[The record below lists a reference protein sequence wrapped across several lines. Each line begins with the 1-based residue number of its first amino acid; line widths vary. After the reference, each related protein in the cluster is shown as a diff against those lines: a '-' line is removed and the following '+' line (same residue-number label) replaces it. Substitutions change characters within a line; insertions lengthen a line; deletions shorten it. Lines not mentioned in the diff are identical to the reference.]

1 MMPARTMLRMIAANT
16 LRSPKHFALSA
27 FGIVMGISAF
37 VFFLGLSTGVQAVIL
52 GKIFPLEQVEVV
64 APRASLLGK
73 DVSKRLDDS
82 IVETIRKRPE
92 VKEALPRMT
101 LNFPAYGKG
110 SFEGQDLRFEVGGFA
125 DGIAETF
132 VHDEARVA
140 ELFRDWELA
149 DKDKPKIACVPAP
162 PDPEDDD
169 YLPLTPPPVPAPPPA
184 AIPDPA
190 AAPAGAAPAAG
201 AAAPAAGAAAVPA
214 AGSVGGATASATGAA
229 PVAPTTPTGRPKRPG
244 YRNPCPQP
252 EVHYCDEA
260 TRTCK
265 RRVPVVVSPTLL
277 ELYNGQFAKSHG
289 LPIIDTD
296 LAAFIVARGGLGR
309 MRFVIGLGSTIVAG
323 SNADIDKSKRRRV
336 EAQLIG
342 ISAKA
347 MPIGMTMPIEYIRRW
362 NQEFL
367 GDEAAQT
374 YSSIVVTLK
383 GKGELAVFSQWLQD
397 DLGLR
402 LEDSLGER
410 FATAIFLVT
419 TLFVLISFVIIT
431 ISAINIAHN
440 FFMQVSER
448 RRELGILRAVGAT
461 RGDVRLII
469 LGEAALIG
477 LIGGVIGIGLAVGA
491 GTLVDWASSAYLPRF
506 PFKPETYFAFEPWI
520 WLSGLGF
527 STFFCILG
535 GFLPARRAALME
547 PAQALA
553 AN

>member
-1 MMPARTMLRMIAANT
+1 MMPPRTMLRMIAANT

-110 SFEGQDLRFEVGGFA
+110 SFEGQELRFEVGGFA

-140 ELFRDWELA
+140 ELFRDWEIA
-149 DKDKPKIACVPAP
+149 DKDKPKVACVPAP

-169 YLPLTPPPVPAPPPA
+169 YLPLTPPPPPAPP
-184 AIPDPA
+184 
-190 AAPAGAAPAAG
+190 AAPAVAPTAPATTPAAPAAPASG
-201 AAAPAAGAAAVPA
+201 AM
-214 AGSVGGATASATGAA
+214 GGATASATGAA
-229 PVAPTTPTGRPKRPG
+229 PVSPTGPAGRPRRPG
-244 YRNPCPQP
+244 YKNMCPQP
-252 EVHYCDEA
+252 ELHYCDEA

-309 MRFVIGLGSTIVAG
+309 MRFTIGLGSTIVAG

-477 LIGGVIGIGLAVGA
+477 VIGGVIGIGLAVGA
-491 GTLVDWASSAYLPRF
+491 GALVDFASATYLPRF

>member
-1 MMPARTMLRMIAANT
+1 MMPARTMLRMITSNT

-27 FGIVMGISAF
+27 FGIVMGIAAF

-52 GKIFPLEQVEVV
+52 GKIFPLEQVQVV

-73 DVSKRLDDS
+73 DVSKKLDDS
-82 IVETIRKRPE
+82 IVEIIRKRPE
-92 VKEALPRMT
+92 VEQALPRMN

-110 SFEGQDLRFEVGGFA
+110 SFEGQELRFEVGGFA
-125 DGIAETF
+125 DGIDETF
-132 VHDEARVA
+132 VHDEPRVA
-140 ELFRDWELA
+140 ALFKDWELA
-149 DKDKPKIACVPAP
+149 EKDAPKTACVPAP

-169 YLPLTPPPVPAPPPA
+169 YLPITPAPPA
-184 AIPDPA
+184 PA
-190 AAPAGAAPAAG
+190 AAPAGAAPAAP
-201 AAAPAAGAAAVPA
+201 AAAGAPGAAPLA
-214 AGSVGGATASATGAA
+214 GATASGTATASPVPAAA
-229 PVAPTTPTGRPKRPG
+229 PISRKRTGYK
-244 YRNPCPQP
+244 NPCPKP
-252 EVHYCDEA
+252 EEYYCDEG

-265 RRVPVVVSPTLL
+265 HRVPVVVSPTLL

-309 MRFVIGLGSTIVAG
+309 MRFTIGLGSTIVAG
-323 SNADIDKSKRRRV
+323 SNADIDRSKRRRV
-336 EAQLIG
+336 EGQLIG
-342 ISAKA
+342 ISAKS

-362 NQEFL
+362 NREFL
-367 GDEAAQT
+367 GEEAAQT

-383 GKGELAVFSQWLQD
+383 GKGQLAVFSQWLQD

-461 RGDVRLII
+461 RTDVRLII

-477 LIGGVIGIGLAVGA
+477 IIGGAIGIALAVGA
-491 GTLVDWASSAYLPRF
+491 GTLVDWASAHYLPRF

>member
-1 MMPARTMLRMIAANT
+1 MMPARSMVRMIVSNT

-27 FGIVMGISAF
+27 FGIVMGIAAF

-52 GKIFPLEQVEVV
+52 GKIFPLEQVQVV

-73 DVSKRLDDS
+73 DVSKKLDDS

-92 VKEALPRMT
+92 VSEALPRMN

-125 DGIAETF
+125 NGISETF
-132 VHDEARVA
+132 VHDEPRVA
-140 ELFRDWELA
+140 ALFKDWEVA
-149 DKDKPKIACVPAP
+149 DKDKPPVQCTPAP

-169 YLPLTPPPVPAPPPA
+169 YLPLTPAP
-184 AIPDPA
+184 
-190 AAPAGAAPAAG
+190 
-201 AAAPAAGAAAVPA
+201 
-214 AGSVGGATASATGAA
+214 
-229 PVAPTTPTGRPKRPG
+229 APTTPAPSGASPSPTAAAPTAAPASAPASAPGAAQAVTTARPKRAAYNNTCP
-244 YRNPCPQP
+244 NPQ
-252 EVHYCDEA
+252 EYYCDEA
-260 TRTCK
+260 TATCK
-265 RRVPVVVSPTLL
+265 HRVPVVVSPTLL
-277 ELYNGQFAKSHG
+277 ELYNGQFAKSHR

-309 MRFVIGLGSTIVAG
+309 MRFTIGLGSTIVAG
-323 SNADIDKSKRRRV
+323 SNADIDRSKRRRV
-336 EAQLIG
+336 EGQLIG

-362 NQEFL
+362 NREFL
-367 GDEAAQT
+367 GEEAAQT
-374 YSSIVVTLK
+374 YSSIIVTLK
-383 GKGELAVFSQWLQD
+383 SKEDLAVFSQWLQD
-397 DLGLR
+397 DLGPR

-461 RGDVRLII
+461 RSDVRLII
-469 LGEAALIG
+469 LGEAAFIG
-477 LIGGVIGIGLAVGA
+477 VIGGVIGISLALGA
-491 GTLVDWASSAYLPRF
+491 GALVDWASSAYLPRF
-506 PFKPETYFAFEPWI
+506 PFKPDTYFAFKTWI

-547 PAQALA
+547 PAVALA
-553 AN
+553 QN

>member
-27 FGIVMGISAF
+27 FGIVMGIAAF

-52 GKIFPLEQVEVV
+52 GKIFPLEQVQVV

-92 VKEALPRMT
+92 VKEALPRMN
-101 LNFPAYGKG
+101 LNFPAFGKG
-110 SFEGQDLRFEVGGFA
+110 SFEGQELRFEVGGFA
-125 DGIAETF
+125 DGIADSF
-132 VHDEARVA
+132 VHDEPRVA
-140 ELFRDWELA
+140 TLFKDWELA
-149 DKDKPKIACVPAP
+149 EKDLPKVQCVPQP
-162 PDPEDDD
+162 PDPDDED
-169 YLPLTPPPVPAPPPA
+169 YVAPPPPVTPPPVAPTSATATPPA
-184 AIPDPA
+184 TTP
-190 AAPAGAAPAAG
+190 PAAG
-201 AAAPAAGAAAVPA
+201 A
-214 AGSVGGATASATGAA
+214 TA
-229 PVAPTTPTGRPKRPG
+229 VAPRKRSGYKNTCPK
-244 YRNPCPQP
+244 P
-252 EVHYCDEA
+252 EEYYCDES
-260 TRTCK
+260 TRTCTH
-265 RRVPVVVSPTLL
+265 RVPVVVSPTLL

-289 LPIIDTD
+289 LPIIDSD

-309 MRFVIGLGSTIVAG
+309 MRFTIGLGSTIVAG
-323 SNADIDKSKRRRV
+323 SNADIDRTKRRRV
-336 EAQLIG
+336 EGQLIG
-342 ISAKA
+342 ISAKS

-362 NQEFL
+362 NREFL
-367 GDEAAQT
+367 GEEAANT

-383 GKGELAVFSQWLQD
+383 SKADLAVFSQWLQD

-461 RGDVRLII
+461 RTDVRLII

-477 LIGGVIGIGLAVGA
+477 VIGGAIGIGLAVGSGA
-491 GTLVDWASSAYLPRF
+491 LVDWASSAYLPRF
-506 PFKPETYFAFEPWI
+506 PFKPETYFAFAPWI

-547 PAQALA
+547 PAAALA
-553 AN
+553 QT

>member
-1 MMPARTMLRMIAANT
+1 MMPARSMVRMIVSNT

-27 FGIVMGISAF
+27 FGIVMGIAAF

-52 GKIFPLEQVEVV
+52 GKIFPLEQVQVV

-73 DVSKRLDDS
+73 DVSKKLDDS

-92 VKEALPRMT
+92 VAEALPRMN

-125 DGIAETF
+125 DGIADSF
-132 VHDEARVA
+132 VHDEPRVA
-140 ELFRDWELA
+140 ALFKDWEVA
-149 DKDKPKIACVPAP
+149 DKDKPKVACVPQP
-162 PDPEDDD
+162 PDPDDDD
-169 YLPLTPPPVPAPPPA
+169 YMIPPAPPPAPPPA
-184 AIPDPA
+184 APA
-190 AAPAGAAPAAG
+190 ATPGAAPAAG
-201 AAAPAAGAAAVPA
+201 AAPAGA
-214 AGSVGGATASATGAA
+214 GASSAEA
-229 PVAPTTPTGRPKRPG
+229 PVAPPAGRPKRVG
-244 YRNPCPQP
+244 YKNTCPNPQ
-252 EVHYCDEA
+252 EYYCDEV
-260 TRTCK
+260 TSTCK
-265 RRVPVVVSPTLL
+265 HRVPVVVSPTLL

-309 MRFVIGLGSTIVAG
+309 MRFTIGLGSTIVAG
-323 SNADIDKSKRRRV
+323 SNAEIDRSKRYRV
-336 EAQLIG
+336 EGQLIG

-362 NQEFL
+362 NREFL
-367 GDEAAQT
+367 GEEAART
-374 YSSIVVTLK
+374 YSSIIVTLK
-383 GKGELAVFSQWLQD
+383 SKGDLAVFSQWLQD

-419 TLFVLISFVIIT
+419 SLFVLISFVIIT

-448 RRELGILRAVGAT
+448 RRELGIMRAVGAT
-461 RGDVRLII
+461 RSDVRLII

-477 LIGGVIGIGLAVGA
+477 VIGGAIGIGLAVGA
-491 GTLVDWASSAYLPRF
+491 GTVVDWASSAYLPRF

-547 PAQALA
+547 PAAALSA
-553 AN
+553 T

>member
-27 FGIVMGISAF
+27 FGIVMGIAAF

-52 GKIFPLEQVEVV
+52 GKIFPLEQVQVV

-92 VKEALPRMT
+92 VKEALPRMN

-110 SFEGQDLRFEVGGFA
+110 SFEGQELRFEVGGFA
-125 DGIAETF
+125 DGIADSF
-132 VHDEARVA
+132 VHDEPRVA
-140 ELFRDWELA
+140 ALFKDWELA
-149 DKDKPKIACVPAP
+149 EKDLPKVQCVPQP
-162 PDPEDDD
+162 PDPEDED
-169 YLPLTPPPVPAPPPA
+169 YVAPPPPPVTPA
-184 AIPDPA
+184 PA
-190 AAPAGAAPAAG
+190 AAPPVAPAAVAPAAAPTSATAAPASGTPAAAGAAP
-201 AAAPAAGAAAVPA
+201 V
-214 AGSVGGATASATGAA
+214 
-229 PVAPTTPTGRPKRPG
+229 VAPRKRSGYKNTCPK
-244 YRNPCPQP
+244 P
-252 EVHYCDEA
+252 EEYYCDES
-260 TRTCK
+260 TRTCTH
-265 RRVPVVVSPTLL
+265 RVPVVVSPTLL

-289 LPIIDTD
+289 LPIIDSD

-309 MRFVIGLGSTIVAG
+309 MRFTIGLGSTIVAG
-323 SNADIDKSKRRRV
+323 SNADIDRSKRRRV
-336 EAQLIG
+336 EGQLIG
-342 ISAKA
+342 ISAKS

-362 NQEFL
+362 NREFL
-367 GDEAAQT
+367 GEEAANT

-383 GKGELAVFSQWLQD
+383 SKADLAVFSQWLQD

-461 RGDVRLII
+461 RSDVRLII

-477 LIGGVIGIGLAVGA
+477 VIGGAIGIGLAVGSGA
-491 GTLVDWASSAYLPRF
+491 LVDWASSAYLPRF
-506 PFKPETYFAFEPWI
+506 PFKPETYFAFAPWI

-547 PAQALA
+547 PAAALA
-553 AN
+553 QT

>member
-1 MMPARTMLRMIAANT
+1 MMPTRTMLRMIASNT

-149 DKDKPKIACVPAP
+149 DKDAPKVACVPAP

-169 YLPLTPPPVPAPPPA
+169 YLPLTPSPAPAPPVPDPA
-184 AIPDPA
+184 APA
-190 AAPAGAAPAAG
+190 AAPAASGSVPAGATASAG
-201 AAAPAAGAAAVPA
+201 AAAPA
-214 AGSVGGATASATGAA
+214 
-229 PVAPTTPTGRPKRPG
+229 PVAPAPRKKAG
-244 YRNPCPQP
+244 YRNPCPKP
-252 EVHYCDEA
+252 EVNYCDES
-260 TRTCK
+260 TRTCT

-309 MRFVIGLGSTIVAG
+309 MRFTIGLGSTIVAG
-323 SNADIDKSKRRRV
+323 SNADIDRSKRRRV

-362 NQEFL
+362 NREFL
-367 GDEAAQT
+367 GEEAAQT

-440 FFMQVSER
+440 FFMQVTER

-461 RGDVRLII
+461 RSDVRLII
-469 LGEAALIG
+469 LGEAAMIG
-477 LIGGVIGIGLAVGA
+477 VIGGCIGIGLAVGA
-491 GTLVDWASSAYLPRF
+491 GALVDWASSAYLPRF

>member
-1 MMPARTMLRMIAANT
+1 MMPIRSMLQMIAANT

-27 FGIVMGISAF
+27 FGIVMGIAAF

-52 GKIFPLEQVEVV
+52 GKIFPLEQVQVV

-82 IVETIRKRPE
+82 VVEILRKRPE
-92 VKEALPRMT
+92 VAEALPRMN

-110 SFEGQDLRFEVGGFA
+110 SFEGQELRFEVGGFA
-125 DGIAETF
+125 DGIADSF
-132 VHDEARVA
+132 VGDEPRIAA
-140 ELFRDWELA
+140 LFRDWEA
-149 DKDKPKIACVPAP
+149 VDKDASKIACTPAP

-169 YLPLTPPPVPAPPPA
+169 DLPPPAPTPPAVLPVTPPPASSAV
-184 AIPDPA
+184 
-190 AAPAGAAPAAG
+190 AAP
-201 AAAPAAGAAAVPA
+201 
-214 AGSVGGATASATGAA
+214 TAA
-229 PVAPTTPTGRPKRPG
+229 PVVPKK
-244 YRNPCPQP
+244 YRNPCPKP
-252 EVHYCDEA
+252 EEYYCDES
-260 TRTCK
+260 TRTCTH
-265 RRVPVVVSPTLL
+265 RVPVVVSPTLL

-309 MRFVIGLGSTIVAG
+309 MRFTIGLGSTIVAG
-323 SNADIDKSKRRRV
+323 SNADIDRSKRRRV
-336 EAQLIG
+336 EGQLIG
-342 ISAKA
+342 ISPKA

-362 NQEFL
+362 NREFL
-367 GDEAAQT
+367 GEDAART
-374 YSSIVVTLK
+374 YSSIIVTLK
-383 GKGELAVFSQWLQD
+383 GKSELAVFSQWLRD
-397 DLGLR
+397 ELR
-402 LEDSLGER
+402 LQLEDSLGER

-461 RGDVRLII
+461 RRDVRLII

-477 LIGGVIGIGLAVGA
+477 IIGGLIGIGLAVGA
-491 GTLVDWASSAYLPRF
+491 GALVDWASSAYLPRF
-506 PFKPETYFAFEPWI
+506 PFKPTTYFAFKPWI
-520 WLSGLGF
+520 WGSGLGF

-535 GFLPARRAALME
+535 GFLPARRAAMME
-547 PAQALA
+547 PATALA
-553 AN
+553 QS

>member
-1 MMPARTMLRMIAANT
+1 MMPARSMLRMIVANT

-27 FGIVMGISAF
+27 FGIVMGIAAF
-37 VFFLGLSTGVQAVIL
+37 VFFLGLSTGVRAVIL
-52 GKIFPLEQVEVV
+52 GKIFPLDQVQVV
-64 APRASLLGK
+64 APRASLLLAE
-73 DVSKRLDDS
+73 KRLDDS
-82 IVETIRKRPE
+82 VVEIIRKRPE
-92 VKEALPRMT
+92 VAEALPRMN

-125 DGIAETF
+125 DGIDAGF
-132 VHDEARVA
+132 VGDTSRTA
-140 ELFRDWELA
+140 ELFRDWEMVE
-149 DKDKPKIACVPAP
+149 KDKPKIACEPRPPDPDDDDFFIQPAEPAP
-162 PDPEDDD
+162 PAPAPE
-169 YLPLTPPPVPAPPPA
+169 PASSGTTPP
-184 AIPDPA
+184 
-190 AAPAGAAPAAG
+190 GAPAAG
-201 AAAPAAGAAAVPA
+201 AAPASAPVPA
-214 AGSVGGATASATGAA
+214 K
-229 PVAPTTPTGRPKRPG
+229 PKG
-244 YRNPCPQP
+244 YKNPCPQP
-252 EVHYCDEA
+252 DLYYCDEFKRVC
-260 TRTCK
+260 T

-289 LPIIDTD
+289 LPTINSD
-296 LAAFIVARGGLGR
+296 LAEFIVKRGGLGR
-309 MRFVIGLGSTIVAG
+309 MRFTIGLGSTIVAG
-323 SNADIDKSKRRRV
+323 SNAKIDRTMRRRV

-342 ISAKA
+342 ISPKA
-347 MPIGMTMPIEYIRRW
+347 MPIGMTMPIDYIRRW
-362 NQEFL
+362 NREYL
-367 GDEAAQT
+367 GEEAAGT
-374 YSSIVVTLK
+374 YSSIIVTLK
-383 GKGELAVFSQWLQD
+383 SKDQLAVFSQWLQD

-419 TLFVLISFVIIT
+419 SLFVLISFVIIT

-461 RGDVRLII
+461 RRDVRVLI

-491 GTLVDWASSAYLPRF
+491 GGLVDWASGSYLPRF
-506 PFKPETYFAFEPWI
+506 PFKPTTYFAFEPWI

-535 GFLPARRAALME
+535 GFLPARRAAMLE

-553 AN
+553 QT

>member
-1 MMPARTMLRMIAANT
+1 MN
-16 LRSPKHFALSA
+16 
-27 FGIVMGISAF
+27 
-37 VFFLGLSTGVQAVIL
+37 
-52 GKIFPLEQVEVV
+52 
-64 APRASLLGK
+64 
-73 DVSKRLDDS
+73 
-82 IVETIRKRPE
+82 
-92 VKEALPRMT
+92 

-132 VHDEARVA
+132 VHDGPRVA
-140 ELFRDWELA
+140 ALFRDWEEA
-149 DKDKPKIACVPAP
+149 EKDLPKVACVPAP
-162 PDPEDDD
+162 PDPDDDD
-169 YLPLTPPPVPAPPPA
+169 YLPLPPPPPPPA
-184 AIPDPA
+184 APTAAPSGTAAPAAPA
-190 AAPAGAAPAAG
+190 AAPSGTAAPAAPAAAPSG
-201 AAAPAAGAAAVPA
+201 TAAPAAPTAAPSSGTAAAAASAPASSAGSAAGTATGSTSAAPA
-214 AGSVGGATASATGAA
+214 A
-229 PVAPTTPTGRPKRPG
+229 PPKKRG
-244 YRNPCPQP
+244 YKNPCPKP
-252 EVHYCDEA
+252 DEYYCDEA

-265 RRVPVVVSPTLL
+265 HRVPVVVSPTLL

-309 MRFVIGLGSTIVAG
+309 MRFTIGLGSTIVAG
-323 SNADIDKSKRRRV
+323 SNADIDRAKRRRV
-336 EAQLIG
+336 EGQLIG

-362 NQEFL
+362 NREFL
-367 GDEAAQT
+367 GEEAATT
-374 YSSIVVTLK
+374 YSSIIVTLK
-383 GKGELAVFSQWLQD
+383 SKGDLAVFSQWLQD

-461 RGDVRLII
+461 RSDVRLII

-477 LIGGVIGIGLAVGA
+477 VIGGLIGIGLAVGA
-491 GTLVDWASSAYLPRF
+491 GTLVDWASAAYLPRF
-506 PFKPETYFAFEPWI
+506 PFKPTTYFAFEPWI

-547 PAQALA
+547 PAAALA
-553 AN
+553 AT

>member
-1 MMPARTMLRMIAANT
+1 MMPARTMVRMIVANT

-27 FGIVMGISAF
+27 FGIVMGIAAF

-52 GKIFPLEQVEVV
+52 GKIFPLDQVQVV

-82 IVETIRKRPE
+82 IVETIRKRPD
-92 VKEALPRMT
+92 VAQALPRMN

-110 SFEGQDLRFEVGGFA
+110 SFEGQELRFEVGGFA
-125 DGIAETF
+125 DGIADSF
-132 VHDEARVA
+132 VHDEPRVA
-140 ELFRDWELA
+140 ALFKDWELA
-149 DKDKPKIACVPAP
+149 EKDLPKVACVPQP

-169 YLPLTPPPVPAPPPA
+169 YLPMTPAQAAPPA
-184 AIPDPA
+184 ARPVAPGPA
-190 AAPAGAAPAAG
+190 PAAPAAPAGAATPATPAAAG
-201 AAAPAAGAAAVPA
+201 AP
-214 AGSVGGATASATGAA
+214 AA
-229 PVAPTTPTGRPKRPG
+229 PVAAPGKRPG
-244 YRNPCPQP
+244 YKNPCPKP
-252 EVHYCDEA
+252 EEYYCDEG

-265 RRVPVVVSPTLL
+265 HRVPVVVSPTLL

-309 MRFVIGLGSTIVAG
+309 MRFTIGLGSTIVAG
-323 SNADIDKSKRRRV
+323 SNADIDRSKRRRV
-336 EAQLIG
+336 EGQLIG
-342 ISAKA
+342 ISAKS

-362 NQEFL
+362 NREFL
-367 GDEAAQT
+367 GEEAANT

-383 GKGELAVFSQWLQD
+383 SKGDLAVFSQWLQD

-461 RGDVRLII
+461 RTDVRLII

-477 LIGGVIGIGLAVGA
+477 VIGGVIGIGLAVGSGA
-491 GTLVDWASSAYLPRF
+491 LVDLASSAYLPRF
-506 PFKPETYFAFEPWI
+506 PFKPETYFDFAPWI

-547 PAQALA
+547 PAAALA
-553 AN
+553 QT